1 MRRFLKSRY
10 TRGAISAV
18 IFVNAVVIGLLT
30 VEEIHA
36 DMRDFLRIVDVGCLA
51 FFVVEMALKLWAYR
65 IRFFKSPWNCI
76 DLAVIA
82 ISLLPQFGM
91 FTTVRIF
98 RSLRVFRVISGTRHL
113 RMIVVAI
120 VNSLPGVGWTA
131 FLLMLIYYVY
141 AILGV
146 YLYGQEFPLL
156 FGSIQKA
163 FFSLFRI
170 MTLDDW
176 WSEIAAPMI
185 KAHSMSWVYF
195 VTFILVSAFIVMNV
209 VVGIFVNS
217 MCEEEGR
224 LHGEDAQRNKA
235 RINEMKKQLDRI
247 EKLFGEK
254 IGKQREG
261 RTSPDLL
268 SQNETGVEG
277 KD

>member
-1 MRRFLKSRY
+1 MRRFLESRY
-10 TRGAISAV
+10 TRGVISTV

-30 VEEIHA
+30 VEDLNA
-36 DMRDFLRIVDVGCLA
+36 DVRAFLRAVDVGCLA
-51 FFVVEMALKLWAYR
+51 FFVVEMGLKLWAYR
-65 IRFFKSPWNCI
+65 KRFFKSPWNCI

-120 VNSLPGVGWTA
+120 VNSLPGIGWTA

-141 AILGV
+141 AIMGV
-146 YLYGQEFPLL
+146 NLYGLEFPSL

-163 FFSLFRI
+163 FFTLFRI

-176 WSEIAAPMI
+176 CSEIAAPII
-185 KAHSMSWVYF
+185 KAHPMSWIYLI
-195 VTFILVSAFIVMNV
+195 TFILVSAFVVMNV

-217 MCEEEGR
+217 MCEEGGKLR
-224 LHGEDAQRNKA
+224 GEAVQRNKDSIDA
-235 RINEMKKQLDRI
+235 IKSQLDRI
-247 EKLFGEK
+247 EKLLDSNVGQ
-254 IGKQREG
+254 QREG
-261 RTSPDLL
+261 KVSPGLQ
-268 SQNETGVEG
+268 SQNETGAYG
-277 KD
+277 DT